1 MRFISSTAAHKYIDA
16 EREHTSPRDSSTIFF
31 VLLYFLIV
39 SSFLFAEFLFETVVQ
54 IEPAETDKERDKVGA
69 EKSAGIRWV
78 RVTVF
83 NNGKWNFIY
92 LFSLTKHFIFR
103 RNASPG
109 GGIGSGGGGG
119 CGPRLRTSRSHE
131 SLLSGQSQSIMQSL
145 DLSSGGVEIK
155 PLHPSVLGR
164 ENCFQVTL
172 PAGNTRYFSCRTTEE
187 RDKWVY
193 R

>member
-1 MRFISSTAAHKYIDA
+1 MCMI
-16 EREHTSPRDSSTIFF
+16 
-31 VLLYFLIV
+31 
-39 SSFLFAEFLFETVVQ
+39 
-54 IEPAETDKERDKVGA
+54 
-69 EKSAGIRWV
+69 
-78 RVTVF
+78 
-83 NNGKWNFIY
+83 
-92 LFSLTKHFIFR
+92 KHFILGTTVPENNIENCFFSR
-103 RNASPG
+103 HRNVSP
-109 GGIGSGGGGG
+109 S
-119 CGPRLRTSRSHE
+119 GPRLRTSRSHE

-172 PAGNTRYFSCRTTEE
+172 PAGNTRYFSCRTAEE

>member
-1 MRFISSTAAHKYIDA
+1 MVREGARSETPQPYLYNNILCID
-16 EREHTSPRDSSTIFF
+16 EIEGTSQVRNLKQIITTNYVFF
-31 VLLYFLIV
+31 
-39 SSFLFAEFLFETVVQ
+39 
-54 IEPAETDKERDKVGA
+54 
-69 EKSAGIRWV
+69 
-78 RVTVF
+78 
-83 NNGKWNFIY
+83 
-92 LFSLTKHFIFR
+92 HR

-109 GGIGSGGGGG
+109 S
-119 CGPRLRTSRSHE
+119 GPRLRTSRSHE

-172 PAGNTRYFSCRTTEE
+172 PAGNTRYFSCRTAEE

-193 R
+193 RFVVCKFSNSRYNIIVVAIKKFTSVFCTV